1 MTAPNAITTLE
12 KPRKKGSSLRREEAM
27 WGLIL
32 ILPSTL
38 GIVIFAI
45 LPILGSFGISFT
57 DWGGLSLPHWTG
69 LENYKMA
76 LGDQKAIESIVRTLV
91 FTTISVPLGLAVS
104 IVLASLIQNLK
115 LDKARTFFRTL
126 YYLPMVTIG
135 VATALLFKLLFG
147 LQGPVNLPFQLFGLE
162 GIDWLGSPNSVLTGI
177 AVYSVWQGAGSSII
191 LFLAALANVP
201 KELYEAAQI
210 DGAQPIRLFWHI
222 TLPMISPTIFL
233 VLILSLIGSLQVFEA
248 VLVMT
253 KGGPGDSSLT
263 IAMYIYNT
271 AFKSFRMGYAT
282 ALAWLL
288 SVGLVV
294 LIVLQWRLQKSW
306 VHYD

>member
-1 MTAPNAITTLE
+1 VIAPSTLNTLE
-12 KPRKKGSSLRREEAM
+12 QPRKKGSSLRREEAL

-38 GIVIFAI
+38 GIVVFAI

-69 LENYKMA
+69 LENYKLA
-76 LGDQKAIESIVRTLV
+76 FEDQIAIESIVRTLV
-91 FTTISVPLGLAVS
+91 FTLISVPLGLVVS

-135 VATALLFKLLFG
+135 VATALLFKLLFS
-147 LQGPVNLPFQLFGLE
+147 LQGPSNVPFQLFGLE
-162 GIDWLGSPNSVLTGI
+162 GIDWLGSPSSVLSALAI
-177 AVYSVWQGAGSSII
+177 YSVWQGAGSSII

-210 DGAQPIRLFWHI
+210 DGAKAWHLFRFI

-271 AFKSFRMGYAT
+271 GFKSFRMGYAT

-288 SVGLVV
+288 SLALIV

>member
-1 MTAPNAITTLE
+1 MTASTATARRS
-12 KPRKKGSSLRREEAM
+12 KQRGKGSSLRREEAF
-27 WGLIL
+27 WGLAL

-38 GIVIFAI
+38 GILIFAI

-69 LENYKMA
+69 LENYKLA
-76 LGDQKAIESIVRTLV
+76 LNDTKAIESIGRTLI
-91 FTTISVPLGLAVS
+91 FTVISVPMGLTVA
-104 IVLASLIQNLK
+104 IVLATLIQNLR
-115 LDKARTFFRTL
+115 LENVRTFFRTL

-135 VATALLFKLLFG
+135 VATALLFTVIFSA
-147 LQGPVNLPFQLFGLE
+147 QGPVNLPLRLFGIQ
-162 GIDWLGSPNSVLTGI
+162 GPAWLGSPDTVLTAI
-177 AVYSVWQGAGSSII
+177 AIYSVWQGAGSSII

-210 DGAQPIRLFWHI
+210 DGAQPFRLFWHI

-248 VLVMT
+248 VLVMSR
-253 KGGPGDSSLT
+253 GGPGDSSMT
-263 IAMYIYNT
+263 IAMYIYKTGFNY
-271 AFKSFRMGYAT
+271 FKMGYAT

-288 SVGLVV
+288 SLALVV
-294 LIVLQWRLQKSW
+294 LMVLQWRLQKAW
-306 VHYD
+306 VYYE

>member
-1 MTAPNAITTLE
+1 MTASTATKTPE
-12 KPRKKGSSLRREEAM
+12 KHRTKGSSLRREEAM
-27 WGLIL
+27 WGLAL

-38 GIVIFAI
+38 GILVFAI

-57 DWGGLSLPHWTG
+57 DWGGLSLPSWTG
-69 LENYKMA
+69 LENYKRA
-76 LGDQKAIESIVRTLV
+76 LDDSKATESIGRTLI
-91 FTTISVPLGLAVS
+91 FTIISVPLGLVVA

-115 LDKARTFFRTL
+115 LEKVKTFFRTL

-135 VATALLFKLLFG
+135 VATALLFKVLFTA
-147 LQGPVNLPFQLFGLE
+147 QGPINLPLNLL
-162 GIDWLGSPNSVLTGI
+162 GIQGPAWLDSPGTVLSAI
-177 AVYSVWQGAGSSII
+177 AIYSVWQGAGSSII
-191 LFLAALANVP
+191 LFMAALANVP

-233 VLILSLIGSLQVFEA
+233 ILILSLIGSLQVFEA

-253 KGGPGDSSLT
+253 KGGPGDSSMT
-263 IAMYIYNT
+263 IAMYIYKTGFNY
-271 AFKSFRMGYAT
+271 FKMGYAT

-288 SVGLVV
+288 SLALVV

-306 VHYD
+306 VHYE

>member
-1 MTAPNAITTLE
+1 MIAPSTLNTLE
-12 KPRKKGSSLRREEAM
+12 QPRKKGSSLRREEAL

-38 GIVIFAI
+38 GIVVFAI

-69 LENYKMA
+69 LENYKLA
-76 LGDQKAIESIVRTLV
+76 FEDQIAIESIIRTLI
-91 FTTISVPLGLAVS
+91 FTLISVPLGLVVS

-135 VATALLFKLLFG
+135 VATALLFKLLFS
-147 LQGPVNLPFQLFGLE
+147 LQGPANVPFNLFGLE
-162 GIDWLGSPNSVLTGI
+162 GIDWLGSPSSVLTALAI
-177 AVYSVWQGAGSSII
+177 YSVWQGAGSSII

-210 DGAQPIRLFWHI
+210 DGAQPLRLFWHI

-233 VLILSLIGSLQVFEA
+233 VLILSLIGSLQIFEA

-271 AFKSFRMGYAT
+271 GFKSFRMGYAT

-288 SVGLVV
+288 SLALIV

>member
-1 MTAPNAITTLE
+1 VNVPSTLTALE
-12 KPRKKGSSLRREEAM
+12 RQPRKGLSLRREEAM
-27 WGLIL
+27 WGLLL
-32 ILPSTL
+32 IAPSTL
-38 GIVIFAI
+38 GILIFSM

-69 LENYKMA
+69 LENYKTA
-76 LGDQKAIESIVRTLV
+76 FEDQKAIESIVRTLI
-91 FTTISVPLGLAVS
+91 FTLISVPLGLVVS
-104 IVLASLIQNLK
+104 VVLASLIQNLK
-115 LDKARTFFRTL
+115 LDKVRTVFRTL

-135 VATALLFKLLFG
+135 VATALLFKLLFS
-147 LQGPVNLPFQLFGLE
+147 LQGPANIPFQLFGLE
-162 GIDWLGSPNSVLTGI
+162 GIDWLGSPNSVLTAI
-177 AVYSVWQGAGSSII
+177 AIYSVWQGAGSSII
-191 LFLAALANVP
+191 LFLAALTNVP

-210 DGAQPIRLFWHI
+210 DGARAWHLFRFI

-233 VLILSLIGSLQVFEA
+233 VLILSLIGSLQIFEA

-271 AFKSFRMGYAT
+271 GFKSFRMGYAT

-288 SVGLVV
+288 SLALVV

-306 VHYD
+306 VHYE